1 MGFDAQRFLGTPMD
15 RPEQDF
21 PVPALRGWFA
31 EGEDPVWPIRG
42 LTANDLVRIRNAGAY
57 QNREKALASALMTG
71 DVAAI
76 SAATKNALGRGDD
89 VEPDTASRI
98 ETICLGSRFPDLS
111 DEQIRSMAV
120 KLEHDYPFAFIAIS
134 NAITALSGQDP
145 DPKKKP
151 TSSSPTPASEV
162 H

>member
-1 MGFDAQRFLGTPMD
+1 VFDAQRFLQTQMD
-15 RPEQDF
+15 RPEQDYH
-21 PVPALRGWFA
+21 VPALKSWFP

-42 LTANDLVRIRNAGAY
+42 LTANDFARIRKAGEY
-57 QNREKALASALMTG
+57 QGRERALASALMTG
-71 DVAAI
+71 DASAI
-76 SAATKNALGRGDD
+76 SAATKNVLGRGDD

-111 DEQIRSMAV
+111 DEQVRSMAV
-120 KLEHDYPFAFIAIS
+120 KLEHDYPFVFIGIS
-134 NAITALSGQDP
+134 NAITALSGVDP

-151 TSSSPTPASEV
+151 MSSGPIPESEV